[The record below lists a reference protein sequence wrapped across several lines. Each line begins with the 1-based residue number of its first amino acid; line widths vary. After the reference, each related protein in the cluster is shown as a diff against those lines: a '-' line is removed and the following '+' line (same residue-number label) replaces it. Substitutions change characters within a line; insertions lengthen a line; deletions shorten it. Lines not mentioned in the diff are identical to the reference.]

1 MSNNSTSLAPDP
13 WAEFLSRGLLGPG
26 RLIGNADVEIS
37 SLSMGGQTVPVITNR
52 AGSAECSWVASL
64 RNAYGPYARAETDL
78 VHMNRWLQ
86 PLYVAASHAAE
97 ALLGAGGL
105 AGGNFLNNWLLA
117 TNLYR
122 SELSHAD
129 IAPCVSELCQR
140 DPQLPVI
147 IRSLT
152 APLHAPLMAELTHAG
167 FLLLP
172 TRQVWIVPRP
182 ASGEWRRHRD
192 AQRDL
197 ELAESTAAAWTWVPA
212 KDFTDH
218 DYATAW
224 HHFQRL
230 YRERYPRFNPDY
242 TEHFFRI
249 AVATGWMEIV
259 GLRANGS
266 STLSGF
272 AGMVHREGVSCT
284 PVLGYDIDA
293 PASVGLY
300 RRLVLHAFQ
309 TCESRDAL
317 FHLSAGAGLFKYNR
331 GAQAHVEFAAVWAN
345 HLPLYR
351 RAQLRAL
358 SAAVQKWAVPYLES
372 HRL

>member
-1 MSNNSTSLAPDP
+1 MDNPTSSLPSDP
-13 WAEFLSRGLLGPG
+13 WSPFLTHGLLGSA
-26 RLIGNADVEIS
+26 RLIGNADVVIS
-37 SLSMGGQTVPVITNR
+37 TIPLGNQLVPLVTNR
-52 AGSAECSWVASL
+52 SGRAECSWVTSL

-78 VHMNRWLQ
+78 VHMNRFLQ

-97 ALLGAGGL
+97 ALLVAGGL
-105 AGGNFLNNWLLA
+105 AGGNFLNNWLVA

-122 SELSHAD
+122 PGLTLAE
-129 IAPCVSELCQR
+129 IAPPVAELCRR
-140 DPQLPVI
+140 DPGLPVI

-152 APLHAPLMAELTHAG
+152 APLHAPLMAELSAAG

-197 ELAESTAAAWTWVPA
+197 ELAKSTTDQWTWVPV
-212 KDFTDH
+212 KDFTDR
-218 DYATAW
+218 DYATAL

-242 TEHFFRI
+242 TEHFLRI
-249 AVATGWMEIV
+249 AVATGFMEIV
-259 GLRANGS
+259 GLRPSGR

-272 AGMVHREGVSCT
+272 AGMVHRDGVSCT

-293 PASVGLY
+293 PASLGLY

-309 TCESRDAL
+309 TCEARDTL

-331 GAQAHVEFAAVWAN
+331 GAQAQVEFAAVWAN

-351 RAQLRAL
+351 RAQLRVL
-358 SAAVQKWAVPYLES
+358 SAAVRKWAVPYLES